1 MSVAT
6 FSICLN
12 YTINPRGYGGKS
24 ERMSCRFQNRKS
36 CSEQNRNDFRTLSCR
51 PYASPLFVF
60 SVDSKDAATTM
71 VIRRKD
77 GGRFPKRPCSF
88 TKKTAVFFL
97 GDRRLNAST
106 ACGNPTI
113 SPSLILILLIGRFC
127 NSLSTLEGV
136 LKLPLLFRRRRR
148 GVVATHLSTSPLLR
162 RRL

>member
-1 MSVAT
+1 MNFNTDST
-6 FSICLN
+6 KI
-12 YTINPRGYGGKS
+12 
-24 ERMSCRFQNRKS
+24 SC
-36 CSEQNRNDFRTLSCR
+36 C

-113 SPSLILILLIGRFC
+113 SPSLIPKFCQSCKSCLKPSTPNPRPAHRQRFWCAPKVALVRTKGCFAAHQSCRRRVGAEKGARGRAAAMQICHCQHYTENGILL
-127 NSLSTLEGV
+127 
-136 LKLPLLFRRRRR
+136 
-148 GVVATHLSTSPLLR
+148 A
-162 RRL
+162 